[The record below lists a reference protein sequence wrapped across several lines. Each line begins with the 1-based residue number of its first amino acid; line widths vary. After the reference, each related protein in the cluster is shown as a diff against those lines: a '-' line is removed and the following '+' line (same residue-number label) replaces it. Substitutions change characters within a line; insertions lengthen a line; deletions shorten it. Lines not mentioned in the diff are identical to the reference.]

1 MALCAEAFLALPLEE
16 RKLRLAALDDE
27 EFEFLM
33 YDWGFWAREN
43 QRMPTSN
50 PRMADGSWTT
60 WLIQAGRGY
69 GKTRVGAEAVRVWV
83 KDYEYVNLIGATADD
98 ARDIMI
104 EGESGI
110 LAICPKDER
119 PLYVPSKRRLEW
131 PNGARSLIF
140 TADEPER
147 LRGKQHMKAWG
158 DETAAWRYRDAWDQL
173 MMGLRLGDCPQCVA
187 TTTPKPTEL
196 IKEIIADPTTVVT
209 RGTTYEN
216 RSNLAPAFFNRVIKK
231 YEGTRLGRQE
241 LNAELLEDNPG
252 ALWHRSKMIDPYRIG
267 KAQVPRDLVRIATAV
282 DPAVT
287 SNEDSDETGIVT
299 AARDNQDP
307 AHFYIFAD
315 DSLAMA
321 SPDTWATKAV
331 ESYNTWGSDRV
342 VGEVNNGGDLVEA
355 VIRHKAPSISYK
367 EVRASRGKYT
377 RAEPIAALYEQG
389 RVHHVGSF
397 PIMEDQMCDYDPNTS
412 TKSPDRMDA
421 LVWVLTELSD
431 DSYSPEPATG
441 GSRSMR

>member
-1 MALCAEAFLALPLEE
+1 MALCAEDFLAMPLEE
-16 RKLRLAALDDE
+16 RKRRLALLDDDE
-27 EFEFLM
+27 IEFM
-33 YDWGFWAREN
+33 AYDWEFWARAN
-43 QRMPTSN
+43 QRMPTHN
-50 PRMADGSWTT
+50 PRTEDGAWTT

-69 GKTRVGAEAVRVWV
+69 GKTRVGAEAVRFWV
-83 KDYEYVNLIGATADD
+83 RDYEYVNLIGATADD

-110 LAICPKDER
+110 LAICPPNER
-119 PLYVPSKRRLEW
+119 PTYVPSKRRLEW
-131 PNGARSLIF
+131 PNGAKSLIF
-140 TADEPER
+140 TADEPDR

-158 DETAAWRYRDAWDQL
+158 DEVAAWRYRDAWDQL

-196 IKEIIADPTTVVT
+196 IKEIVADPTTVIT

-216 RSNLAPAFFNRVIKK
+216 RSNLATAFFNRVIKK

-252 ALWHRSKMIDPYRIG
+252 ALWNRSKLIDPYRIS
-267 KAQVPRDLVRIATAV
+267 KAQVPKDLVRIVTAV

-287 SNEDSDETGIVT
+287 SNEESDETGIVS
-299 AARDNQDP
+299 AARDCQDP
-307 AHFYIFAD
+307 AHFYIFSD

-321 SPDTWATKAV
+321 SPDTWATKVV

-342 VGEVNNGGDLVEA
+342 IGEVNNGGDLVEA
-355 VIRHKAPSISYK
+355 VIRHKAPHISYND
-367 EVRASRGKYT
+367 VRASRGKYT

-397 PIMEDQMCDYDPNTS
+397 PTLEDQMCDYDPNVS

-421 LVWVLTELSD
+421 LVWALTALSD